1 MKSHSLPFVTEKQPQ
16 DQAEIETLL
25 DLAFGIGR
33 RAKTSY
39 RLREG
44 NVAAEGLSLIVREA
58 GFGIVGSIS
67 FWPVLIGE
75 AQIPALLLGPL
86 AIHPQRQKQGIGSAL
101 LHESLTRAKALGHKL
116 IILIGDA
123 PYYLKAGFQY
133 VPINQIEMPGP
144 VDPKRLLYLELEADS
159 LAQAQGLALPPFRW
173 SEINVLRGAT
183 SGLPKPTGLPS

>member
-1 MKSHSLPFVTEKQPQ
+1 MIGPMMMSRSLPLVTEQHPQ

-44 NVAAEGLSLIVREA
+44 NVAATGLSLIVREE
-58 GFGIVGSIS
+58 GFGLVGSIS

-75 AQIPALLLGPL
+75 AQTAALLLGPL
-86 AIHPQRQKQGIGSAL
+86 AIHPQRQNQGIGRSL
-101 LHESLTRAKALGHKL
+101 LHDSLARAKALGHKL

-133 VPINQIEMPGP
+133 APEGQIEMPGP
-144 VDPKRLLYLELEADS
+144 VDPKRLLYLEFETGALTR
-159 LAQAQGLALPPFRW
+159 AQGLALPPWRW
-173 SEINVLRGAT
+173 AEIIALRAAT
-183 SGLPKPTGLPS
+183 SG

>member
-1 MKSHSLPFVTEKQPQ
+1 MMNFPSLPLVTEQHPQ

-33 RAKTSY
+33 RTKTSY

-44 NVAAEGLSLIVREA
+44 NVAAAGLSLIVRED

-75 AQIPALLLGPL
+75 AQTSALLLGPL
-86 AIHPQRQKQGIGSAL
+86 AIHPQRQNLGIGRSL
-101 LHESLTRAKALGHKL
+101 LHDSLARAKTLGHKL

-133 VPINQIEMPGP
+133 APVGQIEMPGP
-144 VDPKRLLYLELEADS
+144 VDPKRLLYLELETGM
-159 LAQAQGLALPPFRW
+159 LAQAHGMALPPYRW
-173 SEINVLRGAT
+173 KEIIALRAAT
-183 SGLPKPTGLPS
+183 SD

>member
-1 MKSHSLPFVTEKQPQ
+1 MIGPMMMSHSLPLVTEQHPQ

-44 NVAAEGLSLIVREA
+44 NVAAAGLSLVVREA
-58 GFGIVGSIS
+58 GFRIVGSIS
-67 FWPVLIGE
+67 FWPLLIGD
-75 AQIPALLLGPL
+75 AQTAALLLGPL
-86 AIHPQRQKQGIGSAL
+86 AIHPQRQNQGIGRSL
-101 LHESLTRAKALGHKL
+101 LHDSLARAKVLGHKL

-133 VPINQIEMPGP
+133 APEGQIEMPGP
-144 VDPKRLLYLELEADS
+144 VDPKRLLYLELEAGA
-159 LAQAQGLALPPFRW
+159 LTRAQGLALPPYRCA
-173 SEINVLRGAT
+173 EIIALRAAT
-183 SGLPKPTGLPS
+183 SG

>member
-1 MKSHSLPFVTEKQPQ
+1 MIGPMMMSHSLPLVTEQQPQ

-44 NVAAEGLSLIVREA
+44 NVTATGLSLVVREA
-58 GFGIVGSIS
+58 GFGLVGSIS
-67 FWPVLIGE
+67 FWPLLIGE
-75 AQIPALLLGPL
+75 AQTPALLLGPL
-86 AIHPQRQKQGIGSAL
+86 AIHPQRQNQGIGKL
-101 LHESLTRAKALGHKL
+101 LLEESLAKAKALGHKL

-133 VPINQIEMPGP
+133 APVGQIEMPGP
-144 VDPKRLLYLELEADS
+144 VDPKRLLYLELQADA
-159 LAQAQGLALPPFRW
+159 LAGAHGLALPPYRW
-173 SEINVLRGAT
+173 QEIIAVSQLR
-183 SGLPKPTGLPS
+183 

>member
-1 MKSHSLPFVTEKQPQ
+1 MIGPMMMSHSLPLVTEQQPQ

-67 FWPVLIGE
+67 FWPLLIGE
-75 AQIPALLLGPL
+75 AQSSALLLGPL
-86 AIHPQRQKQGIGSAL
+86 AIHPQRQNQGIGRSL
-101 LHESLTRAKALGHKL
+101 LHDSLARAKVLDHKL

-123 PYYLKAGFQY
+123 PYYLKTGFQY
-133 VPINQIEMPGP
+133 APVGQIEMPGP
-144 VDPKRLLYLELEADS
+144 VDPKRLLYLELQVGA
-159 LAQAQGLALPPFRW
+159 LMQTHGLALPPYRW
-173 SEINVLRGAT
+173 AEIIALRAAT
-183 SGLPKPTGLPS
+183 SG